1 MRDLLIFVSLATVPA
16 FAFAGYFFWRAIILT
31 TFPLQ
36 NQWFEGLCALAG
48 VWTAVV
54 VAAIIRRQIS
64 E

>member
-1 MRDLLIFVSLATVPA
+1 MRDLLFFLSLATVPA
-16 FAFAGYFFWRAIILT
+16 WAFAGYFFWRAVIMA
-31 TFPLQ
+31 TFPIQ
-36 NQWFEGLCALAG
+36 NVWFEGMCALAG